1 MSRTVGLHSNIHRQK
16 RNLHRC
22 SFSERCMTFLSHPQR
37 SEDHRYLVKT
47 NITLWTHFGRGGV
60 SRISFRGLDHTP
72 SFSSS
77 QLYTLLLFACL
88 GVGSKRYLSVSYH
101 PHPPSQTLSW
111 GRQRKVAGEQ
121 RPHAPAVRGKKGARA
136 RVRQPSSTWR
146 ERHRT
151 PSALAATAEAAE
163 RRHARARAA
172 RASRAAAG
180 ARCVPRAA
188 ASDGRPRRPSSRR
201 TIPLPPSPDVVA
213 VAAARSDAAVAAPG
227 REGA

>member
-22 SFSERCMTFLSHPQR
+22 SFSERCMTLLSHPQR

-77 QLYTLLLFACL
+77 QLYTLLLFACI

-136 RVRQPSSTWR
+136 RVRQPSTWR